1 MLRYLSKTIGKLDDI
16 RLIANM
22 NIQSETVVSA
32 FRALAEVLVE
42 SKTTNELLASM
53 AQLLKDRFGL
63 IHGEL
68 VVSKDGFGHVS
79 GQHLGL
85 ALEKIGCSRWE
96 RLESLGA
103 GLAAFYSAEITT
115 PEEMAAGLPE
125 QGASCITEGGVSNIK
140 VRVLYRQKPVGYF
153 RFSRKAEDP
162 DGEMSSQIAALM
174 AIFGAIVPDI
184 VEIRTSRN
192 LEHEALVRQNQ
203 TLKSRLEPLS
213 ASFIGQSAAMREV
226 YAQVRQVA
234 PTDATVLI
242 RGNSGT
248 GKELVA
254 RSLVELSQRKGR
266 PFLTVN
272 CAALPETLIES
283 ELFGH
288 EKGAFTGAIER
299 RIGRAEA
306 ADGGTLFLDEIGDLT
321 PATQVK
327 LLRFLQEK
335 TFSRVGS
342 NAELRSN
349 VRFIAATSR
358 NLEDLMEKKLFRED
372 LYYRLNI
379 FTIQMP
385 DLAERQGDILLLAH
399 EFAARFGKKYGKEIK
414 GFSPDFTSA
423 LLDWRWPGNVRELE
437 NCIERAVLTA
447 SSDTMRVQ
455 NLPPQMRP
463 EGWNGA
469 QELEGGHA
477 AVQGDRTLEEQ
488 VAAYRRKIVDEAL
501 AKCGGNKSAAARLLG
516 ITPRM
521 MYYELSR

>member
-1 MLRYLSKTIGKLDDI
+1 MVYE
-16 RLIANM
+16 
-22 NIQSETVVSA
+22 SEQIVSA
-32 FRALAEVLVE
+32 FRALAQLLVE
-42 SKTTNELLASM
+42 SATTNELLTSM
-53 AQLLKDRFGL
+53 AHVLKERFGL
-63 IHGEL
+63 LTAEVVVQQGSFGYATGE
-68 VVSKDGFGHVS
+68 
-79 GQHLGL
+79 HLGFALKKGGQMQWGTLDALGPDL
-85 ALEKIGCSRWE
+85 APYFS
-96 RLESLGA
+96 
-103 GLAAFYSAEITT
+103 AAIV
-115 PEEMAAGLPE
+115 PKEEMERRFPHG
-125 QGASCITEGGVSNIK
+125 GSSCETDLGVSHITI
-140 VRVLYRQKPVGYF
+140 RLLYRQSPVGF
-153 RFSRKAEDP
+153 FCFDREDEDADGAMSR
-162 DGEMSSQIAALM
+162 QIAALM
-174 AIFGAIVPDI
+174 EIFGAIVPDI
-184 VEIRTSRN
+184 IEIRTSRRR
-192 LEHEALVRQNQ
+192 EHEYLVRQNE
-203 TLKSRLEPLS
+203 TLKSRLEPVSPALVGES
-213 ASFIGQSAAMREV
+213 DAMREV
-226 YAQVRQVA
+226 YGQIRQVA

-254 RSLVELSQRKGR
+254 RSLVELSQRRGR

-358 NLEDLMEKKLFRED
+358 NLEELMEKKLFRED

-379 FTIQMP
+379 FSIQMP
-385 DLAERQGDILLLAH
+385 DLSERRGDILLLARN
-399 EFAARFGKKYGKEIK
+399 FAEKFNHKYGKAVRQ
-414 GFSPDFTSA
+414 FSPDAIAT
-423 LLDWRWPGNVRELE
+423 LLDWKWPGNVRELE

-447 SSDTMRVQ
+447 GDDTIRIQ
-455 NLPPQMRP
+455 NLPPPMRP
-463 EGWNGA
+463 A
-469 QELEGGHA
+469 SHPAGGFA
-477 AVQGDRTLEEQ
+477 PAMPEDMTLDDL
-488 VAAYRRKIVDEAL
+488 VASYRRKVVAEAL
-501 AKCGGNKSAAARLLG
+501 AKAGGNKSAAARALG

-521 MYYELSR
+521 IYYELGRRRSDS

>member
-1 MLRYLSKTIGKLDDI
+1 MG
-16 RLIANM
+16 NE
-22 NIQSETVVSA
+22 NQSFVAA
-32 FRALAEVLVE
+32 FKALAVALVE
-42 SKTTNELLASM
+42 CQTTNSLLKSI
-53 AQLLKDRFGL
+53 AQILKDRFGL
-63 IHGEL
+63 LHGEL
-68 VVSKDGFGHVS
+68 IVEQGTFGSSS
-79 GQHLGL
+79 GVHLGFALYGGEEMRWARLQALGEDL
-85 ALEKIGCSRWE
+85 ADI
-96 RLESLGA
+96 
-103 GLAAFYSAEITT
+103 YSAEIVES
-115 PEEMAAGLPE
+115 EEMARLFPKQE
-125 QGASCITEGGVSNIK
+125 SDCQTETGISHIK
-140 VRVLYRQKPVGYF
+140 IRLLYQQRFVGF
-153 RFSRKAEDP
+153 FNFTRKAEDSQ
-162 DGEMSSQIAALM
+162 GEYSRQIAALLE
-174 AIFGAIVPDI
+174 IFGAIVPDI
-184 VEIRTSRN
+184 IELRTARRREVEY
-192 LEHEALVRQNQ
+192 LMRQNEK
-203 TLKSRLEPLS
+203 LKSRLEPVSEELVGES
-213 ASFIGQSAAMREV
+213 DLMREV
-226 YAQVRQVA
+226 YSQIRQVA

-254 RSLVELSQRKGR
+254 RSLVAMSPRKEK

-272 CAALPETLIES
+272 CGALPETLIES

-358 NLEDLMEKKLFRED
+358 NLEELMEKKLFRED

-385 DLAERQGDILLLAH
+385 DLAERRGDILMLAKT
-399 EFAARFGKKYGKEIK
+399 FAEKFNLKYGKAVK
-414 GFSPDFTSA
+414 RSAPDVTAA
-423 LLDWRWPGNVRELE
+423 LLDWKWPGNVRELE

-447 SSDTMRVQ
+447 LDDTIRMQ
-455 NLPPQMRP
+455 NLPPAMRP
-463 EGWNGA
+463 AGWSATSHTEGDDGSMR
-469 QELEGGHA
+469 EGTPEETA
-477 AVQGDRTLEEQ
+477 TLDEQ
-488 VAAYRRKIVDEAL
+488 VDAFRRRIIEAAITRA
-501 AKCGGNKSAAARLLG
+501 GGNKSAAARALG

-521 MYYELSR
+521 MYYELAKV